1 MLLEMGDRK
10 VKVNDMFIVPM
21 DSNFASSANKIS
33 QKLDSASSNDV
44 ANSGLNFQDA
54 MLNVVQNVEDTEAAT
69 KLDAYNL
76 SIGNMDDTHTMLIN
90 AAKAEVAVQTM
101 VQLRSKVLDSYSEIM
116 RISL

>member
-1 MLLEMGDRK
+1 M
-10 VKVNDMFIVPM
+10 NDMFIAPM
-21 DSNFASSANKIS
+21 DSSYFNNTVNTVS

-90 AAKAEVAVQTM
+90 AAKADVAVQTM
-101 VQLRSKVLDSYSEIM
+101 IQLRSKALDAYTEVM

>member
-1 MLLEMGDRK
+1 
-10 VKVNDMFIVPM
+10 MFIVPM
-21 DSNFASSANKIS
+21 DSNIASAVSKTG
-33 QKLDSASSNDV
+33 QKLDSTSSDGV
-44 ANSGLNFQDA
+44 VNSGLNFQDA
-54 MLNVVQNVEDTEAAT
+54 MLNVVQNVESTEAAT

-101 VQLRSKVLDSYSEIM
+101 IQLRSKVLDAYSEIM